1 MVMMGMEFM
10 QMSFKERIIII
21 SILSGILL
29 IALVVDRINKKR
41 GR

>member
-1 MVMMGMEFM
+1 MMGMEFM
-10 QMSFKERIIII
+10 QMSFKERIITI

>member
-1 MVMMGMEFM
+1 MMGMEFM